1 MSMCDWIRLMRQGKE
16 PMARNELGS
25 PIFMIC
31 YSMIKQAAK
40 SMCEHVGMRAWVSFS
55 CPSSFLIS
63 IINVAAIIGH
73 HDFELFSISC
83 GGEGVQFVKT
93 NIYLWKG
100 LYLYWLSFHFM
111 SLQGIWNYGRL
122 HLPLHWMCTLLAA
135 ATGFQIW
142 QCLLTTVTTSFIAC
156 WLLRHYTMFPE
167 NMAVFKRFCS
177 LSWENA
183 KKYNII
189 CIIQSKIMKLPMAGF
204 SSCFF

>member
-111 SLQGIWNYGRL
+111 SLQGIWNYEPQQS
-122 HLPLHWMCTLLAA
+122 PLHSTLWAVD
-135 ATGFQIW
+135 FEIW
-142 QCLLTTVTTSFIAC
+142 QRLPPWLCSQPH
-156 WLLRHYTMFPE
+156 WLLCHNVYW
-167 NMAVFKRFCS
+167 V
-177 LSWENA
+177 W
-183 KKYNII
+183 I
-189 CIIQSKIMKLPMAGF
+189 CP
-204 SSCFF
+204 